1 MPRPGPG
8 PALAS
13 GQENQERSKLL
24 DRFFFNVVQ
33 GRSQIAQKPDAQRF
47 LEAIC
52 NKTDKSDCIERLASS
67 EEGQKALHSS
77 LTLDTSA
84 RFINGWGSK
93 LLGFLSDPLLK
104 SVCNGELL
112 NQIVWAMVEPPLFWN
127 SIVRLVRERSLEPET
142 VERFACKKC

>member
-1 MPRPGPG
+1 VPRPGPR
-8 PALAS
+8 PAMVS
-13 GQENQERSKLL
+13 SQENQERSKLL
-24 DRFFFNVVQ
+24 DRFFFNILE
-33 GRSQIAQKPDAQRF
+33 GKSQIARAAEAQRF

-67 EEGQKALHSS
+67 EGGKKALHNS

-104 SVCNGELL
+104 KVCNGEFL
-112 NQIVWAMVEPPLFWN
+112 NQVLWAIVEPPFFWN
-127 SIVRLVRERSLEPET
+127 AIVRLMTARSLEPET
-142 VERFACKKC
+142 VERFACKKI